1 MTQLC
6 RGDRVKLHRCGANA
20 KERMATVAYA
30 NNNEFVPVVRLLRF
44 LPWPSFPV
52 MGVWRLQ
59 DEGAT
64 WSKWASTG

>member
-6 RGDRVKLHRCGANA
+6 KGDKVKLHRCGTNA

-30 NNNEFVPVVRLLRF
+30 NNHEFIPVVRLLWF
-44 LPWPSFPV
+44 LPWPRFPM

-59 DEGAT
+59 DEGTT